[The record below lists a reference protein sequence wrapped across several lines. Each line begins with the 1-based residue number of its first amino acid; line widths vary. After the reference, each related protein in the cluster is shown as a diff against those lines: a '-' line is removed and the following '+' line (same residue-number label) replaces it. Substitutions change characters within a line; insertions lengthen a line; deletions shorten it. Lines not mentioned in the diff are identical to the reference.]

1 MEETMRYHFWP
12 LKFEKVKSLVL
23 GREKRTK
30 NSYALFEG
38 IEIGTIFLEGALLV
52 CRTMQTFGPEFA
64 LLGIY
69 PEAILDSCAEMYPA
83 KANLLNILSICIS
96 LLQQSHVVDTL
107 IIPILKWGKWG
118 SEKLN
123 IVSGK
128 AKF

>member
-1 MEETMRYHFWP
+1 M
-12 LKFEKVKSLVL
+12 
-23 GREKRTK
+23 
-30 NSYALFEG
+30 
-38 IEIGTIFLEGALLV
+38 
-52 CRTMQTFGPEFA
+52 TMQTFDPEFA

-69 PEAILDSCAEMYPA
+69 PEAILDSCAEMYQT

-123 IVSGK
+123 TVSGK